1 MDSLLAKKN
10 RIRAILVLKIL
21 LISIGCFGQSVQV
34 DCNKGIKEGFLVQS
48 KKIFNREGNDKY
60 MLLNSEVL
68 YYFLQDS
75 LIDEN
80 ISDSLEKLIASYA
93 DYNLILKQSNASY
106 LNSTHCTNNEGVVDN
121 SYKTYFNEESNYYI
135 VDTKENIYAIRLLKV
150 SGFFK
155 TVEIKPTRMS
165 YRQFIG
171 SAYSFEQLEEY
182 DTVKALLLLSLENSE
197 NIDSLLTKNGLT
209 KIVLSPW

>member
-1 MDSLLAKKN
+1 MSA
-10 RIRAILVLKIL
+10 
-21 LISIGCFGQSVQV
+21 
-34 DCNKGIKEGFLVQS
+34 
-48 KKIFNREGNDKY
+48 
-60 MLLNSEVL
+60 
-68 YYFLQDS
+68 
-75 LIDEN
+75 
-80 ISDSLEKLIASYA
+80 
-93 DYNLILKQSNASY
+93 
-106 LNSTHCTNNEGVVDN
+106 
-121 SYKTYFNEESNYYI
+121 
-135 VDTKENIYAIRLLKV
+135 
-150 SGFFK
+150 FFK